1 MVSLQLERQTLR
13 DWLPN
18 ISSGAWSAGRKCSFS
33 SEEHSLEDYRMELH
47 SGPLPP
53 LHHPILQSSGQLAP
67 ICGTLTRQHL
77 PPGLQSAVKQLF
89 GERSSPVIKLVTRKT
104 EGSQL
109 ANCVKEWLMTIFEL
123 FSCKWGYWEGHIEIN
138 FLHLLTPSLGINYS
152 SRKQGDKSLWKL
164 QKIWAEWP
172 QAQATYYDGS
182 SQIAWWGKKPRR
194 RVAIQTAK
202 LERLLDHC
210 SWGNILGDMLK
221 SRFLWANREIWEP
234 SLAAGA

>member
-33 SEEHSLEDYRMELH
+33 SEEHSLEYYRMELH

-67 ICGTLTRQHL
+67 ICDTVTRQHL

-152 SRKQGDKSLWKL
+152 SRKQEIKAYENYRRSEQSGHKL
-164 QKIWAEWP
+164 KPHTMMEALKFQ
-172 QAQATYYDGS
+172 DGV
-182 SQIAWWGKKPRR
+182 KK
-194 RVAIQTAK
+194 QG
-202 LERLLDHC
+202 E
-210 SWGNILGDMLK
+210 G
-221 SRFLWANREIWEP
+221 
-234 SLAAGA
+234 

>member
-1 MVSLQLERQTLR
+1 MTDYQIFPQVPDPQVGNAHFQVKSIHWRTTGWSFTLVLYHPSTIPFFSHQ
-13 DWLPN
+13 DNLPLFVVQWQ
-18 ISSGAWSAGRKCSFS
+18 G
-33 SEEHSLEDYRMELH
+33 
-47 SGPLPP
+47 
-53 LHHPILQSSGQLAP
+53 
-67 ICGTLTRQHL
+67 QHL

-182 SQIAWWGKKPRR
+182 SQVAWWGKKTRR